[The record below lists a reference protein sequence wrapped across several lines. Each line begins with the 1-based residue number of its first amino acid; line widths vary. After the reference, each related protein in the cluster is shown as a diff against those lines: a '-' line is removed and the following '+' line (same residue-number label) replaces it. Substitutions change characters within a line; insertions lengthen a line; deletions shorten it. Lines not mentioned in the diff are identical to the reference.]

1 MAGKSRKLLSRI
13 FVLGIVALAVVAGLA
28 FFRVGPA
35 AAIRIEPSL
44 PGIGKRTPVTVSVEE
59 PARGLGAVRV
69 ELVQGEK
76 SFVLAERR
84 HAPRPFWAFWG
95 PRVPSEVIEVEPG
108 RESID
113 WLREGQATIRVTA
126 ERAGTWVRHPEPT
139 VAESVLPVRLV
150 PPSLEVL
157 SIATYVA
164 QGGSEA
170 VVYRAGESAVEHG
183 VRAGEAW
190 FPGAALPGG
199 DPRARFALFAV
210 PFDLD
215 DPGRIRLV
223 AVDDV
228 GNESEVG
235 FVSRFFEK
243 PFKTDTIRVTDAF
256 MQKVVPAILSQTPEM
271 TGSGNLLDDYLAIN
285 GKLRAANAQVLV
297 DLAKSSALE
306 FLWSEPFLQMPNSQV
321 MSSFAD
327 RRTYVYEG
335 RDIDRQDHLGFDLAS
350 TSRSPVPAANSGVVV
365 LARFFGIYGNAVIID
380 HGYGLMSLYGH
391 LSSIDVAEG
400 DVVTRGQSLGRTG
413 ETGLAGGDH
422 LHFTMLLHGVPV
434 NPVEWWDGH
443 WIQDRLE
450 AKLGPI
456 AKAS

>member
-1 MAGKSRKLLSRI
+1 MAGKSRKFLSRI
-13 FVLGIVALAVVAGLA
+13 FVLGVVTLAVVVGLA
-28 FFRVGPA
+28 FFRVGPP
-35 AAIRIEPSL
+35 AAIKIEPSL
-44 PGIGKRTPVTVSVEE
+44 PGIGKRTPITVSVEE
-59 PARGLGAVRV
+59 PARGLGWVKV
-69 ELVQGEK
+69 ELIQGDQ
-76 SFVLAERR
+76 SHLLAERR

-108 RESID
+108 KETID
-113 WLREGQATIRVTA
+113 GLREGQATVRVTA
-126 ERAGTWVRHPEPT
+126 ERAATWVRYPEPA
-139 VAESVLPVRLV
+139 VAETVLPVRLV

-157 SIATYVA
+157 STAVYVA

-170 VVYRAGESAVEHG
+170 VVYRVGESAVKDG
-183 VRAGEAW
+183 VRAGESW

-199 DPRARFALFAV
+199 GPRDRFALFAV

-215 DPGRIRLV
+215 DKSRVRVV
-223 AVDDV
+223 AADEV
-228 GNESEVG
+228 GNESNAA
-235 FVSRFFEK
+235 FVDRFFEK
-243 PFKTDTIRVTDAF
+243 PFKTDTIQVTDAF
-256 MQKVVPAILSQTPEM
+256 MQKVVPAIQSQTPELK
-271 TGSGNLLDDYLAIN
+271 TSGNLLDDYLVIN
-285 GKLRAANAQVLV
+285 GELRAANAQRLV
-297 DLAKSSALE
+297 DLANDSAQK

-327 RRTYVYEG
+327 RRTYVYQG
-335 RDIDRQDHLGFDLAS
+335 KAIDEQDHLGFDLAS

-365 LARFFGIYGNAVIID
+365 LAEFFGIYGNAVVLD

-391 LSSIDVAEG
+391 LSSIDVAQG
-400 DVVTRGQSLGRTG
+400 DVVTRGQTLGRTG

-422 LHFTMLLHGVPV
+422 LHFTILLHGLPV

-456 AKAS
+456 KAGS